1 MKYDA
6 VIIGGGVAGV
16 TCAVQLRILG
26 LKPVII
32 EKDNIGGMIRHA
44 FRINN
49 MPFVS
54 NAVRGEDICS
64 YMCEAVKRHD
74 IEIIKAK
81 AEKLQCGDSVNVIY
95 NGIQK
100 IKACYAV
107 IATGS
112 YPRKPSYEIPDHSAV
127 RFFPVKGERL
137 SGVAVIGGGDVA
149 FDYALS
155 MSERCSDVS
164 IYARNTIKA
173 NDMLK
178 REVKRRGISVR
189 NGDVKSISILQ
200 DKPLLHLK
208 NGECA
213 MPDMILFAIGREPV
227 LPEIVA
233 GNEDDRVLFAGDVR
247 GENGMIARAY
257 NDALQCAMQI
267 HRRKNNGKHS
277 VVPE

>member
-26 LKPVII
+26 LMPVII
-32 EKDNIGGMIRHA
+32 EKRAIGGMVSHA
-44 FRINN
+44 YSVNN
-49 MPFVS
+49 IPFIS
-54 NAVRGEDICS
+54 DSIKGENICS
-64 YMCEAVKRHD
+64 ALCEALKRHD
-74 IEIIKAK
+74 IKVINGNVNKV
-81 AEKLQCGDSVNVIY
+81 QCRESVHVVYNDTQKVKGD
-95 NGIQK
+95 
-100 IKACYAV
+100 YAV

-112 YPRKPSYEIPDHSAV
+112 YPRRPSYEIPDHNSV
-127 RFFPVKGERL
+127 RFFPVKGEKL

-155 MSERCSDVS
+155 MSERCSDIT
-164 IYARNTIKA
+164 IYARNTVKA
-173 NDMLK
+173 NEMLK

-189 NGDVKSISILQ
+189 KGDVKSISILQ

-213 MPDMILFAIGREPV
+213 MPDMILIAIGREPV
-227 LPEIVA
+227 LPEIEA
-233 GNEDDRVLFAGDVR
+233 GNEHDRILFAGDVR

-267 HRRKNNGKHS
+267 HRRKINGRHS
-277 VVPE
+277 SVKE